1 MDLLPALN
9 PTRLHRRALCGT
21 IEVGESVHR
30 NIIIIAPFI
39 FIFTG
44 CTAEWVIPE
53 GYIVECTDNSDCP
66 DTAECTLSDDGQSR
80 ICVTAGETL
89 CGNGVREVG
98 EECDDGNLI
107 STDGCINCVAATCGD
122 GLLWE
127 GTEACDS
134 GSNNSDTEVDAC
146 RTTCVLAYCGDGV
159 QDSGEAC
166 DNGPNNSDAY
176 GATDT
181 CNLTCSGAGPH
192 CGDGVVNGGEVCDD
206 GTENTDLYGE
216 PFRCA
221 MNCSGYAPSCGDGF
235 VDIGEF
241 CDDGVGNTD
250 AYGVAGRCNLN
261 CNGNAAY
268 CGDGLLNGGE
278 SCDEGAENTDAYG
291 IAGRCNL
298 ACNGDAPHCGD
309 GLQNGGELCDL
320 GLANSDVYGAPNG
333 CQSNCAGPPA
343 YCGDGITNGLEVCD
357 DGPLNADG
365 YQLERV
371 CNSSCNGYSSYC
383 GDGVVNAQ
391 AGEVC
396 DVGAAGNV
404 GGCSATCQRD
414 PETTCGDGNL
424 DWALEDCD
432 NAGIAPVA
440 CSYNEVP
447 CLRCNDACDIVDGDD
462 AQWCGDGVVQDFEI
476 CDTAAT
482 PETCAACIPGDMALV
497 DGDSFLSTQ
506 GMVTVAA
513 FSMDVYE
520 VTAGDYKGCVLD
532 GVCDAV
538 ACTYSSHQTYGNLS
552 YVDLPINCV
561 TRDEARTYC
570 EWKGKRLPTDAEWEL
585 AGGMADGRLFPWG
598 NVPGINKCGGATCAT
613 AQMVQECTSL
623 TAGWRGC
630 SVACD
635 PDNPE
640 HRVYAVTG
648 NGCSGSGCTSY
659 MGYCSRFPYSANAY
673 NVSGFFAPVGG
684 RPWGASPAGIEDMI
698 GNVAEWTED
707 GGPRGGGPNYFR
719 QSADAGTIPYLLA
732 TQVNTGWED
741 HDYGVGFRCA
751 K

>member
-1 MDLLPALN
+1 MKHIWVFAGLLPL
-9 PTRLHRRALCGT
+9 
-21 IEVGESVHR
+21 VV
-30 NIIIIAPFI
+30 
-39 FIFTG
+39 TG
-44 CTAEWVIPE
+44 CTAEWVIPDD
-53 GYIVECTDNSDCP
+53 YVLVCAQDSDCP
-66 DTAECTLSDDGQSR
+66 AGQSCNLDSKA
-80 ICVTAGETL
+80 CVDPNQPI
-89 CGNGVREVG
+89 CGNGVIEF
-98 EECDDGNLI
+98 
-107 STDGCINCVAATCGD
+107 
-122 GLLWE
+122 
-127 GTEACDS
+127 
-134 GSNNSDTEVDAC
+134 
-146 RTTCVLAYCGDGV
+146 
-159 QDSGEAC
+159 GEAC
-166 DNGPNNSDAY
+166 DAGQFNTNSYTVPAV
-176 GATDT
+176 GASP
-181 CNLTCSGAGPH
+181 CNASCSGASPH
-192 CGDGVVNGGEVCDD
+192 CGDGVLNGEEECDSGAANDDLVPDACRADCKNPVCGDGVIDSGTSEVCDA
-206 GTENTDLYGE
+206 GE
-216 PFRCA
+216 
-221 MNCSGYAPSCGDGF
+221 
-235 VDIGEF
+235 E
-241 CDDGVGNTD
+241 NTD
-250 AYGVAGRCNLN
+250 AYGEPGRCNSG
-261 CNGNAAY
+261 CTGDAPY
-268 CGDGLLNGGE
+268 CGDGIANGGE
-278 SCDEGAENTDAYG
+278 SCDEGTANTDAYG
-291 IAGRCNL
+291 ESGRCNL
-298 ACNGDAPHCGD
+298 ACNGEAPHCGD

-333 CQSNCAGPPA
+333 CTSNCAGPPA

-357 DGPLNADG
+357 DGLLNADG
-365 YQLERV
+365 YQLGRV

-391 AGEVC
+391 AGEGC

-414 PETTCGDGNL
+414 PETICGDGNL

-447 CLRCNDACDIVDGDD
+447 CLRCNDACEIVDGDD

-476 CDTAAT
+476 CDTVAT

-497 DGDSFLSTQ
+497 EGDAFLSTE

-520 VTAGDYKGCVLD
+520 VTAGDYKSCVLD
-532 GVCDAV
+532 GACDAV
-538 ACTYSSHQTYGNLS
+538 ACTYLSHQTYDNLA
-552 YVDLPINCV
+552 YLDLPMNCV

-598 NVPGINKCGGATCAT
+598 NFPGINKCGATCAT
-613 AQMVQECTSL
+613 AEVIADCTSL

-635 PDNPE
+635 PDNPD

-659 MGYCSRFPYSANAY
+659 MGYCSRFPFSANTY
-673 NVSGFFAPVGG
+673 NVAGFFASVGG
-684 RPWGASPAGIEDMI
+684 RPWGASPAGIQDMI

-732 TQVNTGWED
+732 TQVNSGWED

-751 K
+751 R